1 MIMCGSLSRGTKM
14 NEHELGA
21 RVSTFVQHNGT
32 YYTQEFDKIHQAS
45 TEQRVWSWNSAAALA
60 GSLWAAWRHLVG
72 FFWILLLL
80 ELLALVQIGRGIW
93 GQAGGEL
100 VLRHQKLLENIAAR
114 QQQLQEVSAAGKH
127 AAAETASR
135 IIANLTQVAERLE
148 QQIGQESN
156 VALLYIG
163 IVMLLLIKIFAGF
176 YANKIYQKKYRRWHI
191 RSSSESSGYSWRSCA
206 IGALL
211 LVAIV
216 PLTIFRFV
224 ALNPDQTLAN
234 LSGGWLG
241 TKLTITKFPLGREIF
256 NHAARLGDNAF
267 AWAITEFGQVFDG
280 VVRAVVMLL
289 DSLEVVFLSTP
300 WPVVMLV
307 LVVMAFRLAGARV
320 AIFTAASLAYLALF
334 GLWEISM
341 ITVALIGAG
350 AGICIIFGIPIGIW
364 FGRDARAYR
373 IAEPVLDFM
382 QTMPTFVYLIPI
394 IAFFGTGKP
403 PGVLVTIIFAIPP
416 VIRLTALG
424 IRNVPDDTEEAALA
438 FGCSSWQ
445 LLWKVQLPLATP
457 SIMAGIN
464 QTILMSLS
472 MVVIAS
478 LIGAEG
484 LGALILEALQ
494 YAAKGQGLLAG
505 LAILLCAMVM
515 DRIAQGFYRRKRGF
529 AQA

>member
-1 MIMCGSLSRGTKM
+1 MS
-14 NEHELGA
+14 EHELGA
-21 RVSTFVQHNGT
+21 RVSTFVQRNGA
-32 YYTQEFDKIHQAS
+32 YYTREFNKVHQAS
-45 TEQRVWSWNSAAALA
+45 ATQWVWSWNSAAALG
-60 GSLWAAWRHLVG
+60 GSLWAAWRHMWGL
-72 FFWILLLL
+72 FWFLLLL
-80 ELLALVQIGRGIW
+80 ELFALVQIGRGIW

-100 VLRHQKLLENIAAR
+100 LLRHQKLLANIAAR
-114 QQQLQEVSAAGKH
+114 QQQMQEAVAAGNQS
-127 AAAETASR
+127 AAETASR
-135 IIANLTQVAERLE
+135 VIANLTQVAERLE

-156 VALLYIG
+156 VSLLFLGLALL
-163 IVMLLLIKIFAGF
+163 LLVRILVGF
-176 YANKIYQKKYRRWHI
+176 YANKIYQKKYRRWRI
-191 RSSSESSGYSWRSCA
+191 RAAAETSGYSWRSGA
-206 IGALL
+206 IGGLL
-211 LVAIV
+211 LLAIM
-216 PLTIFRFV
+216 PLTMLRFI
-224 ALNPDQTLAN
+224 ALNPDKTLAD

-241 TKLTITKFPLGREIF
+241 TKLTITKFPLGRELF
-256 NHAARLGDNAF
+256 NYAARLGDNVF
-267 AWAITEFGQVFDG
+267 AWATDEFGKVFDG

-289 DSLEVVFLSTP
+289 DGLEIVLLATP

-307 LVVMAFRLAGARV
+307 LVVMAFRLAGPRV

-364 FGRDARAYR
+364 FGRNARAYR
-373 IAEPVLDFM
+373 LAEPVLDFM

-424 IRNVPDDTEEAALA
+424 IRNVPEDTQEAAIA

-457 SIMAGIN
+457 SIMTGIN

-515 DRIAQGFYRRKRGF
+515 DRIAQGYYRRKRGF
-529 AQA
+529 AR

>member
-1 MIMCGSLSRGTKM
+1 M
-14 NEHELGA
+14 NEQALGA
-21 RVSTFVQHNGT
+21 RVADFVQHNGD

-45 TEQRVWSWNSAAALA
+45 TAKRTWSWNSGAALG
-60 GSLWAAWRHLVG
+60 GSLWAAWRHMWG

-93 GQAGGEL
+93 GHAGGEL
-100 VLRHQKLLENIAAR
+100 VLRHQKLLTNIAER
-114 QQQLQEVSAAGKH
+114 QQQMQEAQAAGNQ

-135 IIANLTQVAERLE
+135 VIDNLTQVADRLA

-156 VALLYIG
+156 AALLYIG
-163 IVMLLLIKIFAGF
+163 LLMLLLIKIFAGF
-176 YANKIYQKKYRRWHI
+176 YANKIYQKKYRRWRI
-191 RSSSESSGYSWRSCA
+191 RASTETSGCSWRSCA
-206 IGALL
+206 LGALL
-211 LVAIV
+211 LLAIM
-216 PLTIFRFV
+216 PLTIFRFA

-234 LSGGWLG
+234 LSSGWLG

-256 NHAARLGDNAF
+256 NQAARLGDRAF
-267 AWAITEFGQVFDG
+267 AWAIAEFGQVFDG
-280 VVRAVVMLL
+280 IVRAVVLLL
-289 DSLEVVFLSTP
+289 DGLEVVLLATP

-364 FGRDARAYR
+364 FGRNARAYR

-424 IRNVPDDTEEAALA
+424 IRNVPDDTQEAAVA

-457 SIMAGIN
+457 SIMTGIN

-515 DRIAQGFYRRKRGF
+515 DRIAQGYYRRKRGVVR
-529 AQA
+529 

>member
-1 MIMCGSLSRGTKM
+1 MP
-14 NEHELGA
+14 EHDLGA
-21 RVSTFVQHNGT
+21 RTAAFAQCNGA
-32 YYTQEFDKIHQAS
+32 YYTREFDKIQQAS
-45 TEQRVWSWNSAAALA
+45 KAQRVCSWNTGAALG
-60 GSLWAAWRHLVG
+60 GSLWAAWRHLWG
-72 FFWILLLL
+72 FFWLLLLL
-80 ELLALVQIGRGIW
+80 ELVAVVQIGRGVW

-100 VLRHQKLLENIAAR
+100 VLRHQKLLENIAVR
-114 QQQLQEVSAAGKH
+114 QQQAQEATAAGNT
-127 AAAETASR
+127 AAAETAQR
-135 IIANLTQVAERLE
+135 VIANLTQVAERLE

-156 VALLYIG
+156 TTLLYVG
-163 IVMLLLIKIFAGF
+163 ILFLLLLRLGVGF
-176 YANKIYQKKYRRWHI
+176 YANKIYQKKYRRWRI
-191 RSSSESSGYSWRSCA
+191 RSSSETSGCSWRSCS

-211 LVAIV
+211 LLAIA

-224 ALNPDQTLAN
+224 ALNPDKTLASW
-234 LSGGWLG
+234 SGGWLG
-241 TKLTITKFPLGREIF
+241 DKLTITKFPLGRELF
-256 NHAARLGDNAF
+256 NQAARVGDNAF
-267 AWAITEFGQVFDG
+267 AWLMAEFGQVFSG
-280 VVRAVVMLL
+280 IVRAVVMLL
-289 DSLEVVFLSTP
+289 DGLEMVLLVTP

-307 LVVMAFRLAGARV
+307 LVVVAFRLAGPRV

-364 FGRDARAYR
+364 FGRNARAYR
-373 IAEPVLDFM
+373 LAEPVLDFM

-424 IRNVPDDTEEAALA
+424 IRNVPEDTQEAALA

-457 SIMAGIN
+457 SIMTGIN

-515 DRIAQGFYRRKRGF
+515 DRIAQGYYRRSQKVF
-529 AQA
+529 K

>member
-1 MIMCGSLSRGTKM
+1 MS
-14 NEHELGA
+14 EHELGA
-21 RVSTFVQHNGT
+21 RVSSFVQHNGT
-32 YYTQEFDKIHQAS
+32 YYTHEFDKIHQAS
-45 TEQRVWSWNSAAALA
+45 TTQRVWSWNSAAALG
-60 GSLWAAWRHLVG
+60 GSLWAAWRHLWG
-72 FFWILLLL
+72 FFWFLLLL

-100 VLRHQKLLENIAAR
+100 LLRHQKLLANIAER
-114 QQQLQEVSAAGKH
+114 QQQLQEASEAGNQAAVD
-127 AAAETASR
+127 TASR
-135 IIANLTQVAERLE
+135 VIANLTQVAERLE

-156 VALLYIG
+156 VALLYVG
-163 IVMLLLIKIFAGF
+163 IALLLLVKIFAGL
-176 YANKIYQKKYRRWHI
+176 YANKIYQKKYRRWRI
-191 RSSSESSGYSWRSCA
+191 RANSERSGCSWRSCA
-206 IGALL
+206 IGAVLM
-211 LVAIV
+211 VAIM

-224 ALNPDQTLAN
+224 ALNPDKLLVD

-241 TKLTITKFPLGREIF
+241 TKLTITKFPLNREIF
-256 NHAARLGDNAF
+256 NHAARLGDSAF
-267 AWAITEFGQVFDG
+267 TWMTAEFGKVFEG
-280 VVRAVVMLL
+280 VVRVVVVVL
-289 DSLEVVFLSTP
+289 DGLEVVLLSTP

-364 FGRDARAYR
+364 FGRNARAYR

-424 IRNVPDDTEEAALA
+424 IRNVPEDTQEAAIA

-445 LLWKVQLPLATP
+445 LLRKVQLPLATP
-457 SIMAGIN
+457 SIMTGIN

-515 DRIAQGFYRRKRGF
+515 DRIAQGYYRRKRGF
-529 AQA
+529 AH

>member
-1 MIMCGSLSRGTKM
+1 MK
-14 NEHELGA
+14 EHELGA
-21 RVSTFVQHNGT
+21 RVPDFVQHNST
-32 YYTQEFDKIHQAS
+32 YYTQEFDKIQNAS
-45 TEQRVWSWNSAAALA
+45 TAQQVWSWNSGAALG
-60 GSLWAAWRHLVG
+60 GSLWAAWRRLWG
-72 FFWILLLL
+72 LFWILLLL
-80 ELLALVQIGRGIW
+80 ELLALVQIGRGAW

-100 VLRHQKLLENIAAR
+100 ALRHQKLLENIATR
-114 QQQLQEVSAAGKH
+114 QQQLQAANEAGNH
-127 AAAETASR
+127 AAAETAGR
-135 IIANLTQVAERLE
+135 VIANLTQVAERLE

-156 VALLYIG
+156 TALLYLG
-163 IVMLLLIKIFAGF
+163 ILLLLLVRIFAGF
-176 YANKIYQKKYRRWHI
+176 YANKIYQRKYRRWRIH
-191 RSSSESSGYSWRSCA
+191 SSSETSGRSWRSCV

-211 LVAIV
+211 LLAIT

-224 ALNPDQTLAN
+224 ALNPDRVLAD

-241 TKLTITKFPLGREIF
+241 TKFTITKFPLGREVF
-256 NHAARLGDNAF
+256 NYAARLSDGAF
-267 AWAITEFGQVFDG
+267 AWATATFGRVFDG

-289 DSLEVVFLSTP
+289 DGLEVVLIATP

-350 AGICIIFGIPIGIW
+350 AGICIVFGIPIGIW

-373 IAEPVLDFM
+373 IAEPALDLM
-382 QTMPTFVYLIPI
+382 QTMPAFVYLIPI

-424 IRNVPDDTEEAALA
+424 IRTVPEATQEAALA

-445 LLWKVQLPLATP
+445 LLWRVQLPLATP
-457 SIMAGIN
+457 SIMTGIN

-472 MVVIAS
+472 MVVVAS

-484 LGALILEALQ
+484 LGAVILEALQ

-515 DRIAQGFYRRKRGF
+515 DRIAQGFYRQKRNF
-529 AQA
+529 AR

>member
-1 MIMCGSLSRGTKM
+1 M

-21 RVSTFVQHNGT
+21 RVSTFVQRSGN
-32 YYTQEFDKIHQAS
+32 YYTQAFDKIQNANAAEH
-45 TEQRVWSWNSAAALA
+45 VWSWNSAAALG
-60 GSLWAAWRHLVG
+60 GSLWAAWRHLWG
-72 FFWILLLL
+72 LFWILMLL

-100 VLRHQKLLENIAAR
+100 VLRHQKLLENIATR
-114 QQQLQEVSAAGKH
+114 QQQLQEASGAGNH
-127 AAAETASR
+127 AATETANR
-135 IIANLTQVAERLE
+135 VIANLTQVAERLA
-148 QQIGQESN
+148 QQIEQESN
-156 VALLYIG
+156 TALLYLG
-163 IVMLLLIKIFAGF
+163 IILLLLVKIFAGL
-176 YANKIYQKKYRRWHI
+176 YANKIYQKKYRRWRI
-191 RSSSESSGYSWRSCA
+191 RASSEASGCSGRSCA
-206 IGALL
+206 VGALL
-211 LVAIV
+211 LLAITR
-216 PLTIFRFV
+216 LTIFRFV
-224 ALNPDQTLAN
+224 ALNPDKILAD

-241 TKLTITKFPLGREIF
+241 TKFTITKFPLGREVF
-256 NHAARLGDNAF
+256 NHAARLGDSAF
-267 AWAITEFGQVFDG
+267 AWAIAEFGQVFEG

-289 DSLEVVFLSTP
+289 DGLEVVLLATP

-350 AGICIIFGIPIGIW
+350 AGICIILGIPIGIW
-364 FGRDARAYR
+364 FGRNDRAYR

-424 IRNVPDDTEEAALA
+424 IRNVPAATQEAALA
-438 FGCSSWQ
+438 FGCSAWQ

-457 SIMAGIN
+457 SIMTGIN

-515 DRIAQGFYRRKRGF
+515 DRIAQGFYQRKRRF
-529 AQA
+529 ERA

>member
-1 MIMCGSLSRGTKM
+1 MS
-14 NEHELGA
+14 EHELGA
-21 RVSTFVQHNGT
+21 RSAEFAQRNGA
-32 YYTQEFDKIHQAS
+32 YYAREFARLQQADARH
-45 TEQRVWSWNSAAALA
+45 RVWSWNSAAALGGA
-60 GSLWAAWRHLVG
+60 LWAAWRHLWG
-72 FFWILLLL
+72 FFWLLLLL
-80 ELLALVQIGRGIW
+80 ELVALVQIGRGIW

-100 VLRHQKLLENIAAR
+100 LLRHQKLLENISAR
-114 QQQLQEVSAAGKH
+114 QQQLDMADSSVAK
-127 AAAETASR
+127 ETATR
-135 IIANLTQVAERLE
+135 VIENLTQVAEQLE
-148 QQIGQESN
+148 RQIGQESN
-156 VALLYIG
+156 TGVLYLG
-163 IVMLLLIKIFAGF
+163 IVLLLLIKVCTGF
-176 YANKIYQKKYRRWHI
+176 VANPVYQRKYRRWRI
-191 RSSSESSGYSWRSCA
+191 RASTEVSGCSWRSCLV
-206 IGALL
+206 GLL
-211 LVAIV
+211 LLLAIW
-216 PLTIFRFV
+216 PLTIFRF
-224 ALNPDQTLAN
+224 AMTAPDKTLAHW
-234 LSGGWLG
+234 SGGWLG
-241 TKLTITKFPLGREIF
+241 EKFTITAFPVGRELF
-256 NHAARLGDNAF
+256 NYAARLGDDVF
-267 AWAITEFGQVFDG
+267 AWAIGKFGRVFDG
-280 VVRAVVMLL
+280 IVQTVVLLL
-289 DSLEVVFLSTP
+289 DGLEVVLLATP

-307 LVVMAFRLAGARV
+307 LVVMALRLAGPRV

-334 GLWEISM
+334 GLWEVSM

-364 FGRDARAYR
+364 FGRNERAYR
-373 IAEPVLDFM
+373 MAEPVLDFM

-424 IRNVPDDTEEAALA
+424 IRNVPETTQEAALA

-457 SIMAGIN
+457 SIMTGIN

-484 LGALILEALQ
+484 LGSLILEALQ

-515 DRIAQGFYRRKRGF
+515 DRIAQGYYRRKQGLRGRV
-529 AQA
+529 